1 MRNSRLE
8 QAVAE
13 LVKHEIEQF
22 AEWCAKEWTITPE
35 VFSRENVID
44 TKPEGYREGYNTA
57 LEGLPLALE
66 HYLESKQ

>member
-1 MRNSRLE
+1 MSHRLE

-22 AEWCAKEWTITPE
+22 AAWCAKEWTITAE
-35 VFSRENVID
+35 VFDRENVVD
-44 TKPEGYREGYNTA
+44 MKPEGYRDGYNTA

-66 HYLESKQ
+66 HYLESKL